1 MLGRLSLPPRPEAT
15 LRPWISFGA
24 RRMIEEALAQ
34 SGEMRAPHDVDR
46 FLAMFLDHYEAN
58 IARNSRPYPHVVDE
72 IVRLRSEGAR
82 VAVCTN
88 KREALA
94 VRLIGALALTDL
106 FAAII
111 GRDTLPV
118 SKPDPGHLTGTIAR
132 AGGDIRHAVMIGDS
146 GVDVAT
152 ARAARVPVVGVTFGY
167 SDVPMAELGADATI
181 DSYANL
187 SGVIRHLLMRE

>member
-1 MLGRLSLPPRPEAT
+1 
-15 LRPWISFGA
+15 
-24 RRMIEEALAQ
+24 MIEEALAQ